1 MPQLQLNVNRNL
13 SHRVFRHPDYL
24 PLSAKES
31 FRLKEGGAIAPT
43 IPQGRDLNLMKDNPP
58 ILIILQL
65 LPILVVLTAIVN
77 PNLALPLIALLA
89 VLFPVILYKFIQ
101 QASRDLGR
109 ELYSRNPETTR
120 FENWDEVPIFDQ
132 EPSAV
137 NPLFQRIQADL
148 ARLRLAYPFDEEQL
162 TQAYRRR
169 ARETHPDA
177 GGSEREFIEVREA
190 YERLQ
195 EVLDLE
201 IIQEF

>member
-1 MPQLQLNVNRNL
+1 
-13 SHRVFRHPDYL
+13 
-24 PLSAKES
+24 
-31 FRLKEGGAIAPT
+31 
-43 IPQGRDLNLMKDNPP
+43 MKDNPP

-77 PNLALPLIALLA
+77 PNLALPLITLL
-89 VLFPVILYKFIQ
+89 VLLFPVILYKFIQ

-109 ELYSRNPETTR
+109 ELYSRNPQTTR
-120 FENWDEVPIFDQ
+120 FENWDEVPIFDE
-132 EPSAV
+132 EPIAPD
-137 NPLFQRIQADL
+137 PLFQRIQADL
-148 ARLRLAYPFDEEQL
+148 ALLRLAYPFDEEQL

-177 GGSEREFIEVREA
+177 GGSEREFIQVRQA

-201 IIQEF
+201 MTQEF

>member
-1 MPQLQLNVNRNL
+1 M
-13 SHRVFRHPDYL
+13 
-24 PLSAKES
+24 SAKES
-31 FRLKEGGAIAPT
+31 FRLREGGAIAPT

-77 PNLALPLIALLA
+77 PSLALPLITLLALL
-89 VLFPVILYKFIQ
+89 FPFILYKFIQ

-109 ELYSRNPETTR
+109 ELYSRNPETTQ
-120 FENWDEVPIFDQ
+120 FNHWDEVPILDQ
-132 EPSAV
+132 EPITV
-137 NPLFQRIQADL
+137 DPLFQRIQGDL
-148 ARLRLAYPFDEEQL
+148 ALLRLAYPFDEEQL

-177 GGSEREFIEVREA
+177 GGSEREFIQVRQA